1 MSSRS
6 RNNPTGALSMR
17 ALLAADPFLPH
28 DLRQA
33 IARREDL
40 ARHHL
45 LSLGANECEAAE
57 LLDEPRCA
65 GC

>member
-1 MSSRS
+1 MSILT
-6 RNNPTGALSMR
+6 RNKTTGALSMR

-28 DLRQA
+28 DLQQA

-40 ARHHL
+40 ARHQL
-45 LSLGANECEAAE
+45 VRLGANECEVAE
-57 LLDEPRCA
+57 LLDEPRRP

>member
-1 MSSRS
+1 MSSRT
-6 RNNPTGALSMR
+6 RQNPTGALSMR

-28 DLRQA
+28 ELRQA
-33 IARREDL
+33 IAKREDF

-45 LSLGANECEAAE
+45 VRLGANECEAAE
-57 LLDEPRCA
+57 LLDEPRTG

>member
-1 MSSRS
+1 
-6 RNNPTGALSMR
+6 MR

>member
-1 MSSRS
+1 M
-6 RNNPTGALSMR
+6 SMR

-33 IARREDL
+33 IAKREDF
-40 ARHHL
+40 ARHQL
-45 LSLGANECEAAE
+45 VRLGANECEAAE
-57 LLDEPRCA
+57 LLDEPRHG

>member
-6 RNNPTGALSMR
+6 RPNPNGALSMR
-17 ALLAADPFLPH
+17 ALLAADPFLPQE
-28 DLRQA
+28 LRQA
-33 IARREDL
+33 IAQRDHL

-45 LSLGANECEAAE
+45 LRLGANECEAAE
-57 LLDEPRCA
+57 LLDEPRCS